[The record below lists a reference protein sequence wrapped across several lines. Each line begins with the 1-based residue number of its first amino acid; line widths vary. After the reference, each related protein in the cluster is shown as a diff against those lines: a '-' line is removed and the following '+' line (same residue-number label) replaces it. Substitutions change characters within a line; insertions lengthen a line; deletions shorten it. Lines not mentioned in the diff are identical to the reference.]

1 MDSTALPGGTPAQ
14 DAPRPAPAGAA
25 PVQDASAPANAAP
38 AKAQP
43 AQPQPPAAAATTD
56 AQAAPATTVVAAPTS
71 APPATAAKTI
81 VGMPARPAK
90 TTTTV
95 QQPTHASPPSAAG
108 SIGGTLFALAL
119 VLGLIFGLAWLA
131 RRMPGMAGLRGNSGL
146 RVVRSLALGA
156 RERLVVVEVGG
167 TQLLLGTGAAGTR
180 LLHTLETPLHDD
192 APAQPTPFAQLL
204 AQRLGK
210 KPA

>member
-1 MDSTALPGGTPAQ
+1 MDSTAPPDSAPAQ
-14 DAPRPAPAGAA
+14 SDPRPAPTGAA
-25 PVQDASAPANAAP
+25 PAQDASAPANAAYP
-38 AKAQP
+38 SGQLAQAP
-43 AQPQPPAAAATTD
+43 GAATATH
-56 AQAAPATTVVAAPTS
+56 AQTAPAGTDVAAPV
-71 APPATAAKTI
+71 ATAKTI
-81 VGMPARPAK
+81 AGIPARPTKAIAG
-90 TTTTV
+90 V
-95 QQPTHASPPSAAG
+95 QQPAHAAPPSAAG

-131 RRMPGMAGLRGNSGL
+131 RRMPGMTGLRGNGGL
-146 RVVRSLALGA
+146 RVVRSLALGT

-167 TQLLLGTGAAGTR
+167 TQLLLGTGAGGTR
-180 LLHTLETPLHDD
+180 LLHTLETPLAHD

>member
-1 MDSTALPGGTPAQ
+1 MPT
-14 DAPRPAPAGAA
+14 R
-25 PVQDASAPANAAP
+25 P
-38 AKAQP
+38 AKA
-43 AQPQPPAAAATTD
+43 
-56 AQAAPATTVVAAPTS
+56 
-71 APPATAAKTI
+71 TAA
-81 VGMPARPAK
+81 
-90 TTTTV
+90 V
-95 QQPTHASPPSAAG
+95 QQPVHAAPPSAAG

-131 RRMPGMAGLRGNSGL
+131 RRMPGMTGLRGNAGL
-146 RVVRSLALGA
+146 RVVRSLALGT

-167 TQLLLGTGAAGTR
+167 TQLLLGPGAGGTR
-180 LLHTLETPLHDD
+180 LLQTLDTPLVDD

>member
-1 MDSTALPGGTPAQ
+1 MPT
-14 DAPRPAPAGAA
+14 R
-25 PVQDASAPANAAP
+25 P
-38 AKAQP
+38 AKA
-43 AQPQPPAAAATTD
+43 
-56 AQAAPATTVVAAPTS
+56 
-71 APPATAAKTI
+71 TA
-81 VGMPARPAK
+81 G
-90 TTTTV
+90 V
-95 QQPTHASPPSAAG
+95 QQPVHAAPPSAAG

-131 RRMPGMAGLRGNSGL
+131 RRMPGMTGLRGNAGL
-146 RVVRSLALGA
+146 RVVRSLALGT

-167 TQLLLGTGAAGTR
+167 TQLLLGTGAGGTR
-180 LLHTLETPLHDD
+180 LLHTLETPLVDD

>member
-1 MDSTALPGGTPAQ
+1 MDNTALPGSTPAQ
-14 DAPRPAPAGAA
+14 NASRPAPTGAA
-25 PVQDASAPANAAP
+25 PAQDASAPANAAS
-38 AKAQP
+38 AGQP
-43 AQPQPPAAAATTD
+43 AQAPGAATATD
-56 AQAAPATTVVAAPTS
+56 AQAAPVAT
-71 APPATAAKTI
+71 AKTI
-81 VGMPARPAK
+81 AGIPARPTKAIAG
-90 TTTTV
+90 V
-95 QQPTHASPPSAAG
+95 QQPAHAAPPSAAG

-131 RRMPGMAGLRGNSGL
+131 RRMPGMTGLRGNGGL
-146 RVVRSLALGA
+146 RVVRSLALGT

-167 TQLLLGTGAAGTR
+167 TQLLLGTGAGGTR
-180 LLHTLETPLHDD
+180 LLHTLETPLADD

>member
-1 MDSTALPGGTPAQ
+1 MDNIALPGSTPAQ
-14 DAPRPAPAGAA
+14 NASRPAPTGAA
-25 PVQDASAPANAAP
+25 PAQDASAPANAAS
-38 AKAQP
+38 ASGQP
-43 AQPQPPAAAATTD
+43 AQAPGAATATD
-56 AQAAPATTVVAAPTS
+56 AQAAPVAT
-71 APPATAAKTI
+71 AKTI
-81 VGMPARPAK
+81 AGIPARPTKAIAG
-90 TTTTV
+90 V
-95 QQPTHASPPSAAG
+95 QQPAHAAPPSVAG

-131 RRMPGMAGLRGNSGL
+131 RRMPGMTGLRGNGGL
-146 RVVRSLALGA
+146 RVVRSLALGT

-167 TQLLLGTGAAGTR
+167 TQLLLGTGAGGTR
-180 LLHTLETPLHDD
+180 LLHTLETPLADD

>member
-14 DAPRPAPAGAA
+14 DAPRPAPAAPAQVAGA
-25 PVQDASAPANAAP
+25 PGNTDPASAQQPAP
-38 AKAQP
+38 AA
-43 AQPQPPAAAATTD
+43 TD
-56 AQAAPATTVVAAPTS
+56 AQAAAATTVVAAPAG
-71 APPATAAKTI
+71 APPATAARTI
-81 VGMPARPAK
+81 AGIPARPAK
-90 TTTTV
+90 TGATV
-95 QQPTHASPPSAAG
+95 QQPAHAAPPSAAG

-131 RRMPGMAGLRGNSGL
+131 RRMPGMTGLRGNSGL
-146 RVVRSLALGA
+146 RVVRSLGLGA

-180 LLHTLETPLHDD
+180 LLHTLETPLADD

>member
-14 DAPRPAPAGAA
+14 DAPRPAPAA
-25 PVQDASAPANAAP
+25 PAQVAGAPANADPASTQQPAP
-38 AKAQP
+38 AA
-43 AQPQPPAAAATTD
+43 TD
-56 AQAAPATTVVAAPTS
+56 AQAAAATTVVAAPAG
-71 APPATAAKTI
+71 APPATAARTI
-81 VGMPARPAK
+81 AGIPARPAK
-90 TTTTV
+90 TGATV
-95 QQPTHASPPSAAG
+95 QQPAHAAPPSAAG

-131 RRMPGMAGLRGNSGL
+131 RRMPGMTGLRGNSGL
-146 RVVRSLALGA
+146 RVVRSLGLGA

-180 LLHTLETPLHDD
+180 LLHTLETPLADD

>member
-1 MDSTALPGGTPAQ
+1 MDNTALPGSAPAQ
-14 DAPRPAPAGAA
+14 NAPRPAPAGAA
-25 PVQDASAPANAAP
+25 LVQDASTPANTDSASM
-38 AKAQP
+38 QP
-43 AQPQPPAAAATTD
+43 AQPQAPVAAAATD
-56 AQAAPATTVVAAPTS
+56 AQATPATTVVAAPVS
-71 APPATAAKTI
+71 APPATAARTI
-81 VGMPARPAK
+81 AGIPARPAK
-90 TTTTV
+90 TGATV
-95 QQPTHASPPSAAG
+95 QQPAHASPPSAAG
-108 SIGGTLFALAL
+108 SIGGTVFALAL

-131 RRMPGMAGLRGNSGL
+131 RRMPGMTGLRGNSGL
-146 RVVRSLALGA
+146 RVVRSLGLGA

-192 APAQPTPFAQLL
+192 APVQPTPFAQLL